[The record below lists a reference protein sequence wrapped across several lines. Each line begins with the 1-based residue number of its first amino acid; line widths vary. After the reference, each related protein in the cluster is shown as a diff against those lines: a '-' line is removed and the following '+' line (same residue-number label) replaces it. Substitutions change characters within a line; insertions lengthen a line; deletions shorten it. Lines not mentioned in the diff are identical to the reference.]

1 MVLVD
6 DIIPK
11 TGGNCSFIC
20 KKAVTLENIKVYLVI
35 VVRKLTLPDYMR
47 RGKYETIKQSNE
59 INKHC
64 GSRAGVSKCKQRL
77 HLAFSSTRNPRSSF
91 KVTKVQVK

>member
-1 MVLVD
+1 VLVD

-35 VVRKLTLPDYMR
+35 VVRRLTLP
-47 RGKYETIKQSNE
+47 KYEGGRRNEEESN
-59 INKHC
+59 
-64 GSRAGVSKCKQRL
+64 
-77 HLAFSSTRNPRSSF
+77 RNSF
-91 KVTKVQVK
+91 YTG

>member
-1 MVLVD
+1 MKKSTVD
-6 DIIPK
+6 HYY
-11 TGGNCSFIC
+11 
-20 KKAVTLENIKVYLVI
+20 IKQ
-35 VVRKLTLPDYMR
+35 TR
-47 RGKYETIKQSNE
+47 RCKYETIKQSNE